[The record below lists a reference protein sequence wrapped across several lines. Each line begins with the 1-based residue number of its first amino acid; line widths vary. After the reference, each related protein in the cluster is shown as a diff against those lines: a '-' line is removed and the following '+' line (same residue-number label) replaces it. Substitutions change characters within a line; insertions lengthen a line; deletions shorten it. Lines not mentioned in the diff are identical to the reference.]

1 MSSPPASGKHSMS
14 NVVRL
19 PAAREAALRVHK
31 LAPLLMPKRI
41 ALVGASPK
49 EGTVGNGMIVAATL
63 GETAA
68 EIVLVNP
75 NYQEIGGR
83 TVHPSLKET
92 PGPIDMAVLG
102 VSNERLEAALDDAL
116 AAGVKAATI
125 FASGYLDKDA
135 TPKLTQR
142 IAAKAREAGMQIC
155 GGNCMGFYN
164 LSYGL
169 RVCGFPPPQWMR
181 KGGAVLLTHSGSVY
195 SGICHN
201 DKRMGW
207 ALAVSAGQ
215 ELTTTIADY
224 LDFAL
229 EMRETR
235 CVGLFL
241 ETVRDPE
248 NFVRGL
254 EKARDRDI
262 PVIALK
268 VGKTAASAAKAV
280 SHSGAIAGNH
290 AAYEA
295 LFDRHNVIEVETL
308 DDFANALRLYSG
320 PRRLAP
326 GDIATMHDSG
336 GLLELTIDLAE
347 RRGVAFAA
355 ISDETKA
362 RLAARL
368 DAGLE
373 PGNPLDAWGTGKD
386 YEAAMGDMMTALAD
400 DSATACGIFCV
411 ETRDGYY
418 LSDGYAALMERAF
431 ARTRKPLLLATNLG
445 SNGSDGVAQRLTEH
459 GIPVLSGVDSTLS
472 VLKRALRHRDRKAEP
487 RLEIAPPA
495 AGLREK
501 WAPRLSQGEPLDE
514 DASLALLEDYGLQVP
529 KRHVVGSEEQAV
541 IWAERIGYP
550 VALKTAASGIHHKS
564 DVGGVML
571 DVRDEAALRA
581 AYGDMAKRLGARM
594 LLTQM
599 AERGTELALGGV
611 HDPQFGMLL
620 MLSAGGTLI
629 ELLQDRAFALA
640 PIDELEAERKL
651 DGLKLRKLLDG
662 VRGARAAHLPSILM
676 AISRFSVMLAD
687 LDGLIAEVDVNPLL
701 AGPGGCMAVDAL
713 IVPRKG

>member
-1 MSSPPASGKHSMS
+1 MS

-19 PAAREAALRVHK
+19 PSASSAALQAHR
-31 LAPLLMPKRI
+31 LAPLLMPKRV

-63 GETAA
+63 GEPVA

-75 NYQEIGGR
+75 NYPEIGER
-83 TVHPSLKET
+83 KAYPSLREAQSDVS
-92 PGPIDMAVLG
+92 GPIDMAVLG
-102 VSNERLEAALDDAL
+102 VSNERLEAAVHDAI
-116 AAGVKAATI
+116 AAGVKALTI
-125 FASGYLDKDA
+125 FASGYLDNDPA
-135 TPKLTQR
+135 PRLTAR
-142 IAAKAREAGMQIC
+142 ISAMTREAGIQIC

-181 KGGAVLLTHSGSVY
+181 KGSAVLLTHSGSVY

-215 ELTTTIADY
+215 ELTTTVADY

-229 EMRETR
+229 EMPETR
-235 CVGLFL
+235 CIGLFL
-241 ETVRDPE
+241 ETVRDPA
-248 NFVRGL
+248 NFVAGL
-254 EKARDRDI
+254 EKARDREI

-290 AAYEA
+290 AAYAA
-295 LFDRHNVIEVETL
+295 LFHRHNVIEVETL

-320 PRRLAP
+320 PRRLAA

-347 RRGVAFAA
+347 KRGVSFAA
-355 ISDETKA
+355 ISDATKA
-362 RLAARL
+362 KLAKRL

-373 PGNPLDAWGTGKD
+373 PSNPLDAWGTGKD

-400 DSATACGIFCV
+400 DPATSCGIFCV

-418 LSDGYAALMERAF
+418 LSDGYGALMESAF
-431 ARTRKPLLLATNLG
+431 ARTNKPLLLATNLG

-459 GIPVLSGVDSTLS
+459 GIPVLSGVDSALG
-472 VLKRALRHRDRKAEP
+472 VLKQAARHRDRAAQE
-487 RLEIAPPA
+487 RLEIAPAPK
-495 AGLREK
+495 GLRAK
-501 WAPRLSQGEPLDE
+501 WTPRLATGEPLDE
-514 DASLALLEDYGLQVP
+514 DASLALLEEYGMQVP
-529 KRHVVGSEEQAV
+529 KRHVVGSVEQAV
-541 IWAERIGYP
+541 TWATRIGYP
-550 VALKTAASGIHHKS
+550 VALKTAAPGILHKS
-564 DVGGVML
+564 DVGGVKL
-571 DVRDEAALRA
+571 NLRDEAELRA
-581 AYGDMAKRLGARM
+581 AHDDLAQRLGARM

-599 AERGTELALGGV
+599 AEKGTELALGGV

-620 MLSAGGTLI
+620 MLGAGGTLI
-629 ELLQDRAFALA
+629 EMLDDRAFALA

-651 DGLKLRKLLDG
+651 DGLKLRKLLGG
-662 VRGARAAHLPSILM
+662 VRGAPPAHLPSVLM
-676 AISRFSVMLAD
+676 AVSRFSVMLAD
-687 LDGLIAEVDVNPLL
+687 LDGLIAEVDVNPLI
-701 AGPGGCMAVDAL
+701 AGRSACVAVDAL
-713 IVPRKG
+713 IVPRKK

>member
-1 MSSPPASGKHSMS
+1 MS

-19 PAAREAALRVHK
+19 PSASCAVLQAHK
-31 LAPLLMPKRI
+31 LAPLLMPKRV
-41 ALVGASPK
+41 ALAGASPK
-49 EGTVGNGMIVAATL
+49 EGTVGNGMIVAATM

-68 EIVLVNP
+68 EIALINP
-75 NYQEIGGR
+75 NYTEITGR
-83 TVHPSLKET
+83 PVYPSLKDT
-92 PGPIDMAVLG
+92 PGSIDMAVLG
-102 VSNERLEAALDDAL
+102 VSNERLEAAMRDAI
-116 AAGVKAATI
+116 AAGVKAVTI
-125 FASGYLDKDA
+125 FASGYLESDPA
-135 TPKLTQR
+135 PKLTAR
-142 IAAKAREAGMQIC
+142 ISAMAREAGIQVC

-169 RVCGFPPPQWMR
+169 RVCGFPPPPWMR

-195 SGICHN
+195 SAICHN

-229 EMRETR
+229 EMPETR

-241 ETVRDPE
+241 ETVRDPA
-248 NFVRGL
+248 NFVAGL

-290 AAYEA
+290 AAYAA

-320 PRRLAP
+320 PRRMAY

-347 RRGVAFAA
+347 RRGVSFAA

-362 RLAARL
+362 ELSGRL

-400 DSATACGIFCV
+400 DPATACGIFCV

-418 LSDGYAALMERAF
+418 LSDGYAALMESAL
-431 ARTRKPLLLATNLG
+431 ARTSKPLLLATNLG
-445 SNGSDGVAQRLTEH
+445 SNGSDGVAQRLTES
-459 GIPVLSGVDSTLS
+459 GIPVLSGVDSALS
-472 VLKRALRHRDRKAEP
+472 VMKLAFRHRDAANQP
-487 RLEIAPPA
+487 RIDPPA
-495 AGLREK
+495 ATPGLREK
-501 WAPRLSQGEPLDE
+501 WAPRLSRGEVLDE
-514 DASLALLEDYGLQVP
+514 DASLALLDDYGLQTPRRRVI
-529 KRHVVGSEEQAV
+529 GSAEQATT
-541 IWAERIGYP
+541 WAERIGYP
-550 VALKTAASGIHHKS
+550 VALKTAMPGIHHKS
-564 DVGGVML
+564 DVGGVIL
-571 DVRDEAALRA
+571 NIANTEALNA
-581 AYGDMAKRLGARM
+581 AYAEMTKRLGARR

-599 AERGTELALGGV
+599 VEKGTELALGGLY
-611 HDPQFGMLL
+611 DPQFGPLL
-620 MLSAGGTLI
+620 MIGAGGTLI
-629 ELLQDRAFALA
+629 ELMDDRAFALA
-640 PIDELEAERKL
+640 PVDELEAERKV
-651 DGLKLRKLLDG
+651 DRLKLAKLLAG
-662 VRGARAAHLPSILM
+662 VRGAKPAHRPSLAL
-676 AISRFSVMLAD
+676 AIAKFSVMLAELGD
-687 LDGLIAEVDVNPLL
+687 LIAEADVNPLI
-701 AGPGGCMAVDAL
+701 AGPSGCIAVDAL
-713 IVPRKG
+713 IVPKKQ

>member
-1 MSSPPASGKHSMS
+1 MS

-19 PAAREAALRVHK
+19 PSASFAALQAHR
-31 LAPLLMPKRI
+31 LAPLLMPKRV

-49 EGTVGNGMIVAATL
+49 EGTVGNGMIVAATM
-63 GETAA
+63 EEAA

-75 NYQEIGGR
+75 NYSEIGGR
-83 TVHPSLKET
+83 PAYPNLRELPQPV
-92 PGPIDMAVLG
+92 DMAVLG
-102 VSNERLEAALDDAL
+102 VSNERLEASVHDAI
-116 AAGVKAATI
+116 AAGVKALTI
-125 FASGYLDKDA
+125 FASGYLDNDRA
-135 TPKLTQR
+135 PKLTQR
-142 IAAKAREAGMQIC
+142 IAAMAREAGVQIC

-169 RVCGFPPPQWMR
+169 RVCGFPPPTWMR

-229 EMRETR
+229 EMPETR
-235 CVGLFL
+235 CIGLFL
-241 ETVRDPE
+241 ETVRDPA
-248 NFVRGL
+248 NFVAGL
-254 EKARDRDI
+254 EKARALDI

-290 AAYEA
+290 AAYAA
-295 LFDRHNVIEVETL
+295 LFDRHNVLEVETL

-326 GDIATMHDSG
+326 GGIATMHDSG

-347 RRGVAFAA
+347 KRGVSFAA
-355 ISDETKA
+355 VSDDTK
-362 RLAARL
+362 RTLAERL

-386 YEAAMGDMMTALAD
+386 YEAAMGDMMTALVED
-400 DSATACGIFCV
+400 PATACGIFCV

-418 LSDGYAALMERAF
+418 LSDGYAALMETAF
-431 ARTRKPLLLATNLG
+431 ARTEKPLLLATNLG

-459 GIPVLSGVDSTLS
+459 GIPVLSGVDSALS
-472 VLKRALRHRDRKAEP
+472 VLKQAMRHRDRAAQP
-487 RLEIAPPA
+487 RLEVPSALK
-495 AGLREK
+495 GLREK
-501 WAPRLSQGEPLDE
+501 WAPRLQSGEPLDE
-514 DASLALLEDYGLQVP
+514 DASLALLQDYGLQVP
-529 KRHVVGSEEQAV
+529 KRHVVGSLEQV
-541 IWAERIGYP
+541 VPWAERLGYP
-550 VALKTAASGIHHKS
+550 VALKTAAAGVHHKS
-564 DVGGVML
+564 DVGGVKL
-571 DVRDEAALRA
+571 DIRSEAHLRA
-581 AYGDMAKRLGARM
+581 AYEEMAHRLGPRM

-599 AERGTELALGGV
+599 VEQGTELALGGL

-620 MLSAGGTLI
+620 MLGAGGTLI
-629 ELLQDRAFALA
+629 EMLDDRAFALA

-651 DGLKLRKLLDG
+651 DGLKLRKLLAG
-662 VRGARAAHLPSILM
+662 VRGAQPAHLPSIVM
-676 AISRFSVMLAD
+676 AIARFSVMLAD
-687 LDGLIAEVDVNPLL
+687 LDGLIAEVDVNPLI
-701 AGPGGCMAVDAL
+701 AGPSACMAVDAL
-713 IVPRKG
+713 IVPRRE

>member
-1 MSSPPASGKHSMS
+1 MS

-19 PAAREAALRVHK
+19 PSASSAALQAHK
-31 LAPLLMPKRI
+31 LAPLLMPKRV

-49 EGTVGNGMIVAATL
+49 EGTVGNGMIVAATI
-63 GETAA
+63 GAPVA

-75 NYQEIGGR
+75 NYPEIGER
-83 TVHPSLKET
+83 KVYPSLREAHSAT
-92 PGPIDMAVLG
+92 SGPIDMAVLG
-102 VSNERLEAALDDAL
+102 VSNERLEAAVHDAI
-116 AAGVKAATI
+116 AAGVKALTI
-125 FASGYLDKDA
+125 FASGHLEKDPS
-135 TPKLTQR
+135 PKLTVR
-142 IAAKAREAGMQIC
+142 IAAMAREAGIQIC

-215 ELTTTIADY
+215 ELTTTVADY

-229 EMRETR
+229 EMPETR

-241 ETVRDPE
+241 ETVRDPQ
-248 NFVRGL
+248 NFVAGL
-254 EKARDRDI
+254 EKAQERDI

-290 AAYEA
+290 AAYAA

-308 DDFANALRLYSG
+308 DDFANALRFYSG
-320 PRRLAP
+320 PRRLVL

-347 RRGVAFAA
+347 KRGVSFAA
-355 ISDETKA
+355 ISDDTK
-362 RLAARL
+362 RKLAKRL

-373 PGNPLDAWGTGKD
+373 PTNPLDAWGTGKD

-400 DSATACGIFCV
+400 DPATACGIFCV

-418 LSDGYAALMERAF
+418 LSDGYAALMESAY
-431 ARTRKPLLLATNLG
+431 ARTNKPLLLATNLG

-472 VLKRALRHRDRKAEP
+472 VMKLAMRHRDRASAP
-487 RLEIAPPA
+487 RLEIPAAPPGMRA
-495 AGLREK
+495 K
-501 WAPRLSQGEPLDE
+501 WEPRLAQGEPLDE

-529 KRHVVGSEEQAV
+529 KRHVVGSVEQA
-541 IWAERIGYP
+541 ITWAQRIGYP
-550 VALKTAASGIHHKS
+550 VVLKTAAPGILHKS
-564 DVGGVML
+564 DVGGVKL
-571 DVRDEAALRA
+571 NLRDEAELRA
-581 AYGDMAKRLGARM
+581 AYDDLAQRLGARM
-594 LLTQM
+594 LLTRM
-599 AERGTELALGGV
+599 VGKGTELALGGV

-620 MLSAGGTLI
+620 MLGAGGTLI
-629 ELLQDRAFALA
+629 ELLDDRAFALA

-651 DGLKLRKLLDG
+651 DGLKLCKLLGG
-662 VRGARAAHLPSILM
+662 VRGAAPAHLPSVLM

-687 LDGLIAEVDVNPLL
+687 LEGLIAEADVNPLI
-701 AGPGGCMAVDAL
+701 AGPGACMAVDAL
-713 IVPRKG
+713 IVPRRQ

>member
-1 MSSPPASGKHSMS
+1 MS

-19 PAAREAALRVHK
+19 PSAASAALQAHR
-31 LAPLLMPKRI
+31 LAPLLMPKRV
-41 ALVGASPK
+41 ALVGASPR

-75 NYQEIGGR
+75 NYQDIAGR
-83 TVHPSLKET
+83 PVYPSLKDA
-92 PGPIDMAVLG
+92 PAPVDMAVLG
-102 VSNERLEAALDDAL
+102 VSNERLEAAMQDAI
-116 AAGVKAATI
+116 AAGVKAVTI
-125 FASGYLDKDA
+125 FASGYLEKDPA
-135 TPKLTQR
+135 PKLTQR
-142 IAAKAREAGMQIC
+142 IAAMAREAGMQIC

-169 RVCGFPPPQWMR
+169 RVCGFPPPPWMR

-229 EMRETR
+229 EMPATR

-241 ETVRDPE
+241 ETVRDPA
-248 NFVRGL
+248 NFVAGL
-254 EKARDRDI
+254 EKAREREI

-290 AAYEA
+290 AAYAA

-320 PRRLAP
+320 PRRLAA

-347 RRGVAFAA
+347 KRGVSFAA
-355 ISDETKA
+355 ISKGTK
-362 RLAARL
+362 RKLRERL

-373 PGNPLDAWGTGKD
+373 PTNPLDAWGTGKD
-386 YEAAMGDMMTALAD
+386 YEAAMGDMMTALAE
-400 DSATACGIFCV
+400 DSASACGIFCV

-418 LSDGYAALMERAF
+418 LSDGYAALMENAF
-431 ARTRKPLLLATNLG
+431 ARTTKPLLLATNLG
-445 SNGSDGVAQRLTEH
+445 SNGSDTVAQRLTEH
-459 GIPVLSGVDSTLS
+459 GIPVLSGVDSALG
-472 VLKRALRHRDRKAEP
+472 VLKLAFRHRDRKSER
-487 RLEIAPPA
+487 RLEIAPAPE
-495 AGLREK
+495 GLREK
-501 WAPRLSQGEPLDE
+501 WAPRLAKGQPLDE

-529 KRHVVGSEEQAV
+529 KRHVVGSVDQAV
-541 IWAERIGYP
+541 AWAERTGYP
-550 VALKTAASGIHHKS
+550 VVLKTAAAGIHHKS
-564 DVGGVML
+564 DVGGVKL
-571 DVRDEAALRA
+571 DIRDEATLRA
-581 AYGDMAKRLGARM
+581 AYAGMAKRLGSRM

-599 AERGTELALGGV
+599 VGSGTELALGGIG
-611 HDPQFGMLL
+611 DPQFGALL
-620 MLSAGGTLI
+620 ILSAGGTLI
-629 ELLQDRAFALA
+629 ELMEDRAFALA
-640 PIDELEAERKL
+640 PVDELEAERKL
-651 DGLKLRKLLDG
+651 DGLKLRKLLNG
-662 VRGARAAHLPSILM
+662 VRGAQPAHMPSVLRTI
-676 AISRFSVMLAD
+676 ACFSVMLAD
-687 LDGLIAEVDVNPLL
+687 LDGLIAEVDVNPLI
-701 AGPGGCMAVDAL
+701 AGPSACMAVDAL
-713 IVPRKG
+713 IVPRKQ

>member
-1 MSSPPASGKHSMS
+1 
-14 NVVRL
+14 V
-19 PAAREAALRVHK
+19 LRSHR
-31 LAPLLMPKRI
+31 LAPLLMPRRV

-49 EGTVGNGMIVAATL
+49 EGTVGNGMIVAATMD
-63 GETAA
+63 EAA

-83 TVHPSLKET
+83 PAYPSLREL
-92 PGPIDMAVLG
+92 PQQVDMAVLG
-102 VSNERLEAALDDAL
+102 VSNERLEAAVHDAI
-116 AAGVKAATI
+116 AAGVKALTI
-125 FASGYLDKDA
+125 FASGYLDDDRA
-135 TPKLTQR
+135 PKLTQR
-142 IAAKAREAGMQIC
+142 IAAMAREAGIQIC

-169 RVCGFPPPQWMR
+169 RVCGFPPPTWMR
-181 KGGAVLLTHSGSVY
+181 KGDAVLLTHSGSVY

-229 EMRETR
+229 EMPETR
-235 CVGLFL
+235 CIGLFL
-241 ETVRDPE
+241 ETVRDPA
-248 NFVRGL
+248 NFVAGL
-254 EKARDRDI
+254 EKARALDI

-290 AAYEA
+290 AAYAA

-336 GLLELTIDLAE
+336 GLLELAIDLAE
-347 RRGVAFAA
+347 RRGVTFAT
-355 ISDETKA
+355 ISDETK
-362 RLAARL
+362 RKLAKRL

-386 YEAAMGDMMTALAD
+386 YEAAMGDMMTALVED
-400 DSATACGIFCV
+400 PATACGVFCV

-418 LSDGYAALMERAF
+418 LSDGYAALMESAF
-431 ARTRKPLLLATNLG
+431 ARTDKPLLLATNLG
-445 SNGSDGVAQRLTEH
+445 SNGSDGVAHRLTEH
-459 GIPVLSGVDSTLS
+459 GIPVLSGVDSALS
-472 VLKRALRHRDRKAEP
+472 VLKQAMRHRDRAAQP
-487 RLEIAPPA
+487 RLDVPSAPK
-495 AGLREK
+495 GLREK
-501 WAPRLSQGEPLDE
+501 WTPRLQSGEPLDE
-514 DASLALLEDYGLQVP
+514 DAGLALLEDYGLQVP
-529 KRHVVGSEEQAV
+529 KRHVVGSLEQAV
-541 IWAERIGYP
+541 AWAERLGYP
-550 VALKTAASGIHHKS
+550 VALKTAAPGVHHKS
-564 DVGGVML
+564 DVGGVNL
-571 DVRDEAALRA
+571 DIRSEAHLRA
-581 AYGDMAKRLGARM
+581 AYEEMAHRLGPRA

-599 AERGTELALGGV
+599 AERGTELALGGL
-611 HDPQFGMLL
+611 HDPQFGILL
-620 MLSAGGTLI
+620 MVGAGGTLI
-629 ELLQDRAFALA
+629 EMLDDRAFALA

-651 DGLKLRKLLDG
+651 DGLKLRKLLPG
-662 VRGARAAHLPSILM
+662 VRGAQPAHLPSIVM

-687 LDGLIAEVDVNPLL
+687 LDGLIAEADVNPLI
-701 AGPGGCMAVDAL
+701 AGPSACMAVDAL
-713 IVPRKG
+713 IVPRRQ

>member
-1 MSSPPASGKHSMS
+1 MS

-19 PAAREAALRVHK
+19 PSASFAALQAHR
-31 LAPLLMPKRI
+31 LAPLLMPKRV

-63 GETAA
+63 GQPAA
-68 EIVLVNP
+68 EIALINP

-83 TVHPSLKET
+83 PVYPSLREAQSAT
-92 PGPIDMAVLG
+92 LGPIDMAVLG
-102 VSNERLEAALDDAL
+102 VSNERLEAAMHDAI
-116 AAGVKAATI
+116 AAGVKALTI
-125 FASGYLDKDA
+125 FASGYLDNDPE
-135 TPKLTQR
+135 PKLTQR
-142 IAAKAREAGMQIC
+142 IAAMAREAGMQIC

-169 RVCGFPPPQWMR
+169 RVCGFPPPPWMR

-229 EMRETR
+229 EMPQTR
-235 CVGLFL
+235 CIGLFL
-241 ETVRDPE
+241 ETVRDPA
-248 NFVRGL
+248 NFVAGL
-254 EKARDRDI
+254 EKARTLDI

-268 VGKTAASAAKAV
+268 VGRTAASAAKAV

-290 AAYEA
+290 AAYAA

-320 PRRLAP
+320 PRRLAA

-347 RRGVAFAA
+347 KRGVSFAA
-355 ISDETKA
+355 ISKSTKA
-362 RLAARL
+362 KLAKRL

-373 PGNPLDAWGTGKD
+373 SSNPLDGWGTGKD

-400 DSATACGIFCV
+400 DPASACGIFCV

-418 LSDGYAALMERAF
+418 LSDGYAALMESAF
-431 ARTRKPLLLATNLG
+431 VRTSKPLLLATNLG
-445 SNGSDGVAQRLTEH
+445 SNGSDNVAQRLTEH
-459 GIPVLSGVDSTLS
+459 GIPVLSGVDSALG
-472 VLKRALRHRDRKAEP
+472 VLKLAMRHRDRASEQ
-487 RLEIAPPA
+487 RLEIPSAPK
-495 AGLREK
+495 GLREK
-501 WAPRLSQGEPLDE
+501 WAPRLAPGEPLDE

-529 KRHVVGSEEQAV
+529 KRHVVGSADQAV
-541 IWAERIGYP
+541 AWAERAGYP
-550 VALKTAASGIHHKS
+550 VVLKTAAPGIFHKS
-564 DVGGVML
+564 DVAGVKL
-571 DVRDEAALRA
+571 DLRDEAALRA
-581 AYGDMAKRLGARM
+581 AYDEMAKRLGARM
-594 LLTQM
+594 LLTKM
-599 AERGTELALGGV
+599 VEKGTELALGGI

-620 MLSAGGTLI
+620 MLGAGGTLI
-629 ELLQDRAFALA
+629 ELMEDRAFALA

-651 DGLKLRKLLDG
+651 DGLKLRKLLAG
-662 VRGARAAHLPSILM
+662 VRGAKPAHLPSVLM
-676 AISRFSVMLAD
+676 AIARFSVMLAD
-687 LDGLIAEVDVNPLL
+687 LDGLIAEVDVNPLI
-701 AGPGGCMAVDAL
+701 AGPSACMAVDAL
-713 IVPRKG
+713 IVPRRQ

>member
-1 MSSPPASGKHSMS
+1 MS

-19 PAAREAALRVHK
+19 PAAQEAALRTHK
-31 LAPLLMPKRI
+31 LAPLLMPKRV

-49 EGTVGNGMIVAATL
+49 EGTVGNGMIVAASIGTPV
-63 GETAA
+63 A

-75 NYQEIGGR
+75 NYPEIGDR
-83 TVHPSLKET
+83 KAYPSLRET

-102 VSNERLEAALDDAL
+102 VSNERLEAAVHDAI
-116 AAGVKAATI
+116 AADVKALTI
-125 FASGYLDKDA
+125 FASGYLDTDPA
-135 TPKLTQR
+135 PQLTAR
-142 IAAKAREAGMQIC
+142 IAAMAREAGIQIC

-215 ELTTTIADY
+215 ELTTTVADY

-229 EMRETR
+229 EMPETR

-241 ETVRDPE
+241 ETVRDPA
-248 NFVRGL
+248 NFVAGL
-254 EKARDRDI
+254 EKAQEREI

-290 AAYEA
+290 AAYAA
-295 LFDRHNVIEVETL
+295 LFDRHNVIEVDTL
-308 DDFANALRLYSG
+308 DDFANALRFYSG

-326 GDIATMHDSG
+326 GEIATMHDSG

-347 RRGVAFAA
+347 KRGVSFAA
-355 ISDETKA
+355 ISDDTK
-362 RLAARL
+362 RTLAKRL

-373 PGNPLDAWGTGKD
+373 PTNPLDAWGTGKD
-386 YEAAMGDMMTALAD
+386 YEAAMGDLMTALVED
-400 DSATACGIFCV
+400 PATACGIFCV

-418 LSDGYAALMERAF
+418 LSDGYAALMESAF
-431 ARTRKPLLLATNLG
+431 AATQKPLLLATNLG
-445 SNGSDGVAQRLTEH
+445 SNGSDGVAQRLTEY
-459 GIPVLSGVDSTLS
+459 GIPVLSGVDS
-472 VLKRALRHRDRKAEP
+472 ALGVMKLAMRHRDRASAP
-487 RLEIAPPA
+487 RLEIPTAPV
-495 AGLREK
+495 GLRAK
-501 WAPRLSQGEPLDE
+501 WAPRLAQGEALDE

-529 KRHVVGSEEQAV
+529 KRHVIGSVDQA
-541 IWAERIGYP
+541 ITWAQRIGYP
-550 VALKTAASGIHHKS
+550 VVLKTAAPGILHKS
-564 DVGGVML
+564 DVGGVKL
-571 DVRDEAALRA
+571 NLRDEAELRA
-581 AYGDMAKRLGARM
+581 AYDDLAQRLGARM
-594 LLTQM
+594 LLTRM
-599 AERGTELALGGV
+599 VGKGTELALGGV

-620 MLSAGGTLI
+620 VLGAGGTLI
-629 ELLQDRAFALA
+629 ELLDDRAFALA

-651 DGLKLRKLLDG
+651 DGLKLRKLLGG
-662 VRGARAAHLPSILM
+662 VRGAAPAHLPSVLM
-676 AISRFSVMLAD
+676 AISRFSVMLED
-687 LDGLIAEVDVNPLL
+687 LDGLIAEADVNPLI
-701 AGPGGCMAVDAL
+701 AGPGACMAVDAL
-713 IVPRKG
+713 IVPRQQ

>member
-1 MSSPPASGKHSMS
+1 MS
-14 NVVRL
+14 NIVRL
-19 PAAREAALRVHK
+19 PAAREAALQAHR
-31 LAPLLMPKRI
+31 LAPLLMPKRV

-63 GETAA
+63 GENAA

-75 NYQEIGGR
+75 NYQDIAGR
-83 TVHPSLKET
+83 PVYPSLKDA
-92 PGPIDMAVLG
+92 PAPIDMAVLG
-102 VSNERLEAALDDAL
+102 VSNERLEAAMQDAI
-116 AAGVKAATI
+116 AAGVKAVTI
-125 FASGYLDKDA
+125 FASGYLEKDPA
-135 TPKLTQR
+135 PKLTAR
-142 IAAKAREAGMQIC
+142 IAAMAREAGMQVC

-169 RVCGFPPPQWMR
+169 RVCGFPPPPWMR

-229 EMRETR
+229 EMPATR

-241 ETVRDPE
+241 ETVRDPA
-248 NFVRGL
+248 NFVAGL
-254 EKARDRDI
+254 EKARERDI

-290 AAYEA
+290 AAYAA

-347 RRGVAFAA
+347 KRGVSFAA
-355 ISDETKA
+355 ISKGTK
-362 RLAARL
+362 RKLRERL

-373 PGNPLDAWGTGKD
+373 PTNPLDAWGTGKD
-386 YEAAMGDMMTALAD
+386 YEAAMGDMMTALAED
-400 DSATACGIFCV
+400 PASACGIFCV

-418 LSDGYAALMERAF
+418 LSDGYAALMESAF
-431 ARTRKPLLLATNLG
+431 AATQKPLLLATNLG
-445 SNGSDGVAQRLTEH
+445 SNGSDTVAQRLTEH
-459 GIPVLSGVDSTLS
+459 GIPVLSGVDS
-472 VLKRALRHRDRKAEP
+472 ALGVMKLAFRHRDRKSER
-487 RLEIAPPA
+487 RLEIAPAPE
-495 AGLREK
+495 GLREK
-501 WAPRLSQGEPLDE
+501 WAPRLAKGEPLDE

-529 KRHVVGSEEQAV
+529 KRHVVGSIDQAV
-541 IWAERIGYP
+541 AWAERTGYP
-550 VALKTAASGIHHKS
+550 VVLKTAAAGIHHKS
-564 DVGGVML
+564 DVGGVTL
-571 DVRDEAALRA
+571 NIRDEATLRA
-581 AYGDMAKRLGARM
+581 AYADMAKRLGSRM

-599 AERGTELALGGV
+599 VGKGTELALGGIG
-611 HDPQFGMLL
+611 DPQFGALL
-620 MLSAGGTLI
+620 ILSAGGTLI
-629 ELLQDRAFALA
+629 ELMEDRAFALA

-651 DGLKLRKLLDG
+651 DGLKLRKLLNG
-662 VRGARAAHLPSILM
+662 ARGAQPAHMPSVLRAIAC
-676 AISRFSVMLAD
+676 FSVMLAD
-687 LDGLIAEVDVNPLL
+687 LDGLIAEVDVNPLI
-701 AGPGGCMAVDAL
+701 ASPSACMAVDAL
-713 IVPRKG
+713 IVPRKQ

>member
-1 MSSPPASGKHSMS
+1 MS

-19 PAAREAALRVHK
+19 PSANSAALQAHR
-31 LAPLLMPKRI
+31 LAPLLMPKRV

-63 GETAA
+63 GEPIA
-68 EIVLVNP
+68 EIVLINP
-75 NYQEIGGR
+75 NYPEIGGR
-83 TVHPSLKET
+83 PVYPNLREA

-102 VSNERLEAALDDAL
+102 VSNERLEAAVHDAI
-116 AAGVKAATI
+116 AAGVQALTI
-125 FASGYLDKDA
+125 FASGYIENDPA
-135 TPKLTQR
+135 PKLTQR
-142 IAAKAREAGMQIC
+142 IAAMAREADMQIC

-169 RVCGFPPPQWMR
+169 RVCGFPPPPWMR

-229 EMRETR
+229 EMPQTR
-235 CVGLFL
+235 CIGLFL
-241 ETVRDPE
+241 ETVRDPD
-248 NFVRGL
+248 NFVAGL
-254 EKARDRDI
+254 EKARERDI

-290 AAYEA
+290 AAYAA

-308 DDFANALRLYSG
+308 DDFANALRFYSG
-320 PRRLAP
+320 PRRLAA

-347 RRGVAFAA
+347 RRGVSFAS
-355 ISDETKA
+355 ISKGTK
-362 RLAARL
+362 RKLAARL

-373 PGNPLDAWGTGKD
+373 PTNPLDAWGTGKD
-386 YEAAMGDMMTALAD
+386 YEAAMGDMMTVLAD
-400 DSATACGIFCV
+400 DPASACGIFCV

-418 LSDGYAALMERAF
+418 LSDGYAALMESAF
-431 ARTRKPLLLATNLG
+431 ARTKKPLLLATNLG

-459 GIPVLSGVDSTLS
+459 GIPVLSGVDSALS
-472 VLKRALRHRDRKAEP
+472 VLKLATRHRDRVSQEQ
-487 RLEIAPPA
+487 LEIAPAPT
-495 AGLREK
+495 GLRAK
-501 WAPRLSQGEPLDE
+501 WAPRLAQGDPLDE
-514 DASLALLEDYGLQVP
+514 DASLALLEDYGMQVP
-529 KRHVVGSEEQAV
+529 KRHVVGSEEQAIV
-541 IWAERIGYP
+541 WAKRIGYP
-550 VALKTAASGIHHKS
+550 VVLKTAAPGIHHKS
-564 DVGGVML
+564 DVGGVKL
-571 DVRDEAALRA
+571 DIRDEAALRA
-581 AYGDMAKRLGARM
+581 AYRDMAKRLGARM

-599 AERGTELALGGV
+599 VETGTELALGGLG
-611 HDPQFGMLL
+611 DPQFGMLL
-620 MLSAGGTLI
+620 ILSAGGTLI
-629 ELLQDRAFALA
+629 ELMEDRAFALA

-651 DGLKLRKLLDG
+651 DGLKLRKLLAG
-662 VRGARAAHLPSILM
+662 VRGAKPAHLPSVLM
-676 AISRFSVMLAD
+676 TIARFSVMLAD
-687 LDGLIAEVDVNPLL
+687 LEGLIAEVDVNPLI
-701 AGPGGCMAVDAL
+701 AGPSACMAVDAL

>member
-1 MSSPPASGKHSMS
+1 VADII
-14 NVVRL
+14 RL
-19 PAAREAALRVHK
+19 PVSQLLALQAHK
-31 LAPLLMPKRI
+31 LAPLLMPKRV

-49 EGTVGNGMIVAATL
+49 EGTVGNGMIVAATI
-63 GETAA
+63 GAPVA

-75 NYQEIGGR
+75 NYPEIGER
-83 TVHPSLKET
+83 KAYPSLRES

-102 VSNERLEAALDDAL
+102 VSNERLEASVHDAI
-116 AAGVKAATI
+116 AAGVKALTI
-125 FASGYLDKDA
+125 FASGYVDNDPS
-135 TPKLTQR
+135 PKLTAR
-142 IAAKAREAGMQIC
+142 IGAMAREAGIQIC

-215 ELTTTIADY
+215 ELTTTVADY

-229 EMRETR
+229 EMPETR
-235 CVGLFL
+235 CIGLFL
-241 ETVRDPE
+241 ETVRDPA
-248 NFVRGL
+248 NFVAGL
-254 EKARDRDI
+254 EKAQERDI

-268 VGKTAASAAKAV
+268 VGKTAASAAQAV

-290 AAYEA
+290 AAYAA

-320 PRRLAP
+320 PRRLAL
-326 GDIATMHDSG
+326 GEIATMHDSG
-336 GLLELTIDLAE
+336 GLLELTIDLADK
-347 RRGVAFAA
+347 RGVSFAA
-355 ISDETKA
+355 ISDDTK
-362 RLAARL
+362 RKLAKRL

-386 YEAAMGDMMTALAD
+386 YEAAMGDMITSLAD
-400 DSATACGIFCV
+400 DPATACGIFCV

-418 LSDGYAALMERAF
+418 LSDGYAALMESAF
-431 ARTRKPLLLATNLG
+431 ARTDKPLLLATNLG

-459 GIPVLSGVDSTLS
+459 GIPVLSGVDSALS
-472 VLKRALRHRDRKAEP
+472 VMKLAMQHRDRASAA
-487 RLEIAPPA
+487 RLEIPA
-495 AGLREK
+495 APQGLRAK
-501 WAPRLSQGEPLDE
+501 WQPRLAQGEPLDE

-529 KRHVVGSEEQAV
+529 KRHVVGSVEQAV
-541 IWAERIGYP
+541 TWAQRIGYP
-550 VALKTAASGIHHKS
+550 VVLKTAAPGILHKS
-564 DVGGVML
+564 DVGGVKL
-571 DVRDEAALRA
+571 NLRDEAELRA
-581 AYGDMAKRLGARM
+581 AYDDLAQRLGARM
-594 LLTQM
+594 LLTRM
-599 AERGTELALGGV
+599 ADKGTEMALGGV

-620 MLSAGGTLI
+620 MLGAGGTLI
-629 ELLQDRAFALA
+629 ELLDDRAFALA

-651 DGLKLRKLLDG
+651 DGLKLRKLLGG
-662 VRGARAAHLPSILM
+662 VRGGAPAHLPSVAM

-687 LDGLIAEVDVNPLL
+687 LDGLIAEADVNPLI
-701 AGPGGCMAVDAL
+701 AGPGACMAVDAL
-713 IVPRKG
+713 IVPRRP

>member
-1 MSSPPASGKHSMS
+1 MPKI
-14 NVVRL
+14 VRL
-19 PAAREAALRVHK
+19 PAAQEAALRANK
-31 LAPLLMPKRI
+31 LAPLLMPKRV

-49 EGTVGNGMIVAATL
+49 EGTVGNGMIVAATI
-63 GETAA
+63 GTPVA

-75 NYQEIGGR
+75 NYQEIGER
-83 TVHPSLKET
+83 KVYPSLREAQALAS
-92 PGPIDMAVLG
+92 GPIDMAVLG
-102 VSNERLEAALDDAL
+102 VSNERLEASVHDAI
-116 AAGVKAATI
+116 AAGVKALTI
-125 FASGYLDKDA
+125 FASGYLDNDPA
-135 TPKLTQR
+135 PKLTAR
-142 IAAKAREAGMQIC
+142 IAAMAREAGIQVC

-215 ELTTTIADY
+215 ELTTTVADY

-229 EMRETR
+229 EMPETR

-241 ETVRDPE
+241 ETVRDPA
-248 NFVRGL
+248 NFVAGL
-254 EKARDRDI
+254 EKAQERDI

-290 AAYEA
+290 AAYAA

-308 DDFANALRLYSG
+308 DDFANALRFYSG
-320 PRRLAP
+320 PRRLAA

-347 RRGVAFAA
+347 KHGVSFAA
-355 ISDETKA
+355 ISDATKQK
-362 RLAARL
+362 LTKRL

-373 PGNPLDAWGTGKD
+373 PTNPLDAWGTGKD

-400 DSATACGIFCV
+400 DPETACGIFCV

-418 LSDGYAALMERAF
+418 LSDGYAALMENAF
-431 ARTRKPLLLATNLG
+431 ARTVKPLLLATNLG

-459 GIPVLSGVDSTLS
+459 GIPVLSGVESALS
-472 VLKRALRHRDRKAEP
+472 VMKLAMRHRDRASAERLESPAAPVGLRAKWEP
-487 RLEIAPPA
+487 RLT
-495 AGLREK
+495 
-501 WAPRLSQGEPLDE
+501 QGEPLDE

-529 KRHVVGSEEQAV
+529 KRHVIGNVEQAV
-541 IWAERIGYP
+541 AWAQRIGYP
-550 VALKTAASGIHHKS
+550 VVLKTAAPGILHKS
-564 DVGGVML
+564 DVGGVKL
-571 DVRDEAALRA
+571 NLRDEAELRA
-581 AYGDMAKRLGARM
+581 AYDEMAERLGGRM
-594 LLTQM
+594 LLTRM
-599 AERGTELALGGV
+599 AGKGTELALGGV

-620 MLSAGGTLI
+620 MLGAGGTLI
-629 ELLQDRAFALA
+629 ELLDDRAFALA
-640 PIDELEAERKL
+640 PIDELDAERKL
-651 DGLKLRKLLDG
+651 DGLKLRKLLAG
-662 VRGARAAHLPSILM
+662 VRGAPPAHLPSVLM

-687 LDGLIAEVDVNPLL
+687 LDGLIAEADVNPLI
-701 AGPGGCMAVDAL
+701 AGPGACMAVDAL
-713 IVPRKG
+713 IVPRKS

>member
-1 MSSPPASGKHSMS
+1 MT
-14 NVVRL
+14 NVVWL
-19 PAAREAALRVHK
+19 PSASSAALRAHR
-31 LAPLLMPKRI
+31 LAPLLRPKRV

-49 EGTVGNGMIVAATL
+49 EGTVGNGMIVAATM
-63 GETAA
+63 GEPPA
-68 EIVLVNP
+68 EIALVNP
-75 NYQEIGGR
+75 NYRGIGDR
-83 TVHPSLKET
+83 PVYPSLREG
-92 PGPIDMAVLG
+92 PGPVDMAVLG
-102 VSNERLEAALDDAL
+102 VSNERLEAAVHDAI
-116 AAGVKAATI
+116 AAGVKALTI
-125 FASGYLDKDA
+125 FASGYLDNDSE
-135 TPKLTQR
+135 PKLTQR
-142 IAAKAREAGMQIC
+142 VAAMAREAGVQIC

-201 DKRMGW
+201 DRRMGW

-229 EMRETR
+229 EMPETR
-235 CVGLFL
+235 CIGLFL
-241 ETVRDPE
+241 ETVRDPA
-248 NFVRGL
+248 NFVAGL
-254 EKARDRDI
+254 EKARKRDI

-290 AAYEA
+290 AAYAA

-308 DDFANALRLYSG
+308 DDFANALRFYSG

-336 GLLELTIDLAE
+336 GLLELTIDRAE
-347 RRGVAFAA
+347 KHGVSFAV
-355 ISDETKA
+355 ISDETK
-362 RLAARL
+362 RKLAKRL

-373 PGNPLDAWGTGKD
+373 PTNPLDAWGTGKD
-386 YEAAMGDMMTALAD
+386 YQAAMGEMMTALVED
-400 DSATACGIFCV
+400 PATACGIFCV

-418 LSDGYAALMERAF
+418 LSDGYAALMEAAF
-431 ARTRKPLLLATNLG
+431 ARTEKPLLLSTNLG

-472 VLKRALRHRDRKAEP
+472 VMKLALRHRDRGSQQ
-487 RLEIAPPA
+487 RLEIAPASP
-495 AGLREK
+495 GLREK
-501 WAPRLSQGEPLDE
+501 WAPRLRQGEPLDE
-514 DASLALLEDYGLQVP
+514 DASLALLEDYGLRVP
-529 KRHVVGSEEQAV
+529 KRHVVGSVEQA
-541 IWAERIGYP
+541 IAWAERIGYP
-550 VALKTAASGIHHKS
+550 VALKTAAPAVHHKS
-564 DVGGVML
+564 DVGGVKL
-571 DVRDEAALRA
+571 DIRSEAHLRA
-581 AYGDMAKRLGARM
+581 AYEEMATRLGARM

-599 AERGTELALGGV
+599 VEQGTELALGGL

-620 MLSAGGTLI
+620 MLGAGGTLI
-629 ELLQDRAFALA
+629 EMLEDRTFALA

-662 VRGARAAHLPSILM
+662 VRGRPAAHLPSVLM
-676 AISRFSVMLAD
+676 AIARFSVMLAD
-687 LDGLIAEVDVNPLL
+687 LDGLSAEVDVNPLI
-701 AGPGGCMAVDAL
+701 AGPSACMAVDAL
-713 IVPRKG
+713 IVPSSHMSPRP

>member
-1 MSSPPASGKHSMS
+1 MS

-19 PAAREAALRVHK
+19 PSAASAALQAHR
-31 LAPLLMPKRI
+31 LAPLLMPKRV

-63 GETAA
+63 GENAA

-75 NYQEIGGR
+75 NYQDIAGR
-83 TVHPSLKET
+83 PVYPTLKDA

-102 VSNERLEAALDDAL
+102 VSNERLEAAMQDAI
-116 AAGVKAATI
+116 AASVKAVTI
-125 FASGYLDKDA
+125 FASGYLEKDPA
-135 TPKLTQR
+135 PKLTQR
-142 IAAKAREAGMQIC
+142 IAAMAREAGMEVC

-169 RVCGFPPPQWMR
+169 RVCGFPPPPWMR

-229 EMRETR
+229 EMPATR

-241 ETVRDPE
+241 ETVRDPA
-248 NFVRGL
+248 NFVAGL
-254 EKARDRDI
+254 EKARERDI

-290 AAYEA
+290 AAYAA

-320 PRRLAP
+320 PRRLAA

-347 RRGVAFAA
+347 KRGVSFAA
-355 ISDETKA
+355 ITKGTK
-362 RLAARL
+362 RKLRERL

-373 PGNPLDAWGTGKD
+373 PTNPLDAWGTGKD
-386 YEAAMGDMMTALAD
+386 YEAAMGDMMTALAED
-400 DSATACGIFCV
+400 PASACGIFCV

-418 LSDGYAALMERAF
+418 LSDGYAALMESAF
-431 ARTRKPLLLATNLG
+431 ARTTKPLLLATNLG
-445 SNGSDGVAQRLTEH
+445 SNGSDTVAQRLTEH
-459 GIPVLSGVDSTLS
+459 GIPVLSGVDSALG
-472 VLKRALRHRDRKAEP
+472 VLKLAFRHRDRKSE
-487 RLEIAPPA
+487 RHLEIAPAPE
-495 AGLREK
+495 GLREK
-501 WAPRLSQGEPLDE
+501 WAPRLAKGEPLDE

-529 KRHVVGSEEQAV
+529 KRHVVGSVDQAV
-541 IWAERIGYP
+541 AWAERTGYP
-550 VALKTAASGIHHKS
+550 VVLKTAAAGVHHKS
-564 DVGGVML
+564 DVGGVKL
-571 DVRDEAALRA
+571 DIRDEATLRA
-581 AYGDMAKRLGARM
+581 AYADMAKRLGSRM

-599 AERGTELALGGV
+599 VGKGTELALGGIG
-611 HDPQFGMLL
+611 DPQFGALL
-620 MLSAGGTLI
+620 ILSAGGTLI
-629 ELLQDRAFALA
+629 ELMEDRAFALA
-640 PIDELEAERKL
+640 PVDELEAERKL
-651 DGLKLRKLLDG
+651 DGLKLRKLLNG
-662 VRGARAAHLPSILM
+662 VRGAQPAHMPSVLRAIAC
-676 AISRFSVMLAD
+676 FSVMLAD
-687 LDGLIAEVDVNPLL
+687 LDGLIAEVDVNPLI
-701 AGPGGCMAVDAL
+701 AGPSACMAVDAL
-713 IVPRKG
+713 IVPRRQ